1 MASKVIVNN
10 AEEKFTN
17 ESIDNIFKNE
27 DKVARKKEFNKLWAN
42 IINYSERNDIH

>member
-1 MASKVIVNN
+1 MATKVIINN
-10 AEEKFTN
+10 VEEKFTT

-27 DKVARKKEFNKLWAN
+27 DEVARKKEFNKLWVD